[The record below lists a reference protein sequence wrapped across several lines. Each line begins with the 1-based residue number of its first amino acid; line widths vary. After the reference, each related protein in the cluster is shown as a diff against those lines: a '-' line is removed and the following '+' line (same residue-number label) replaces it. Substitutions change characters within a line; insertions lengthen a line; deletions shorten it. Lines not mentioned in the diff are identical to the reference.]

1 MGGFGWFVLL
11 PKGKYGT
18 CRGLLDKFVGFTA
31 VESIFENDST
41 QTVVVKESGTLG
53 WLSEKEPPKVMVNSV
68 DVTSS
73 VKKNDFLYE
82 ITLPEGPHKTVLS
95 FVW

>member
-1 MGGFGWFVLL
+1 M
-11 PKGKYGT
+11 
-18 CRGLLDKFVGFTA
+18 GFTA

-53 WLSEKEPPKVMVNSV
+53 WLSEKEPQKVMVNSV
-68 DVTSS
+68 DMTSS

-82 ITLPEGPHKTVLS
+82 ITIPEGAGKTVLS
-95 FVW
+95 FVWQFEK

>member
-1 MGGFGWFVLL
+1 MV
-11 PKGKYGT
+11 
-18 CRGLLDKFVGFTA
+18 
-31 VESIFENDST
+31 I
-41 QTVVVKESGTLG
+41 KESGTLG
-53 WLSEKEPPKVMVNSV
+53 WLSEKEPQLVMVNSA

-82 ITLPEGPHKTVLS
+82 ITLPEGSGKTVLS